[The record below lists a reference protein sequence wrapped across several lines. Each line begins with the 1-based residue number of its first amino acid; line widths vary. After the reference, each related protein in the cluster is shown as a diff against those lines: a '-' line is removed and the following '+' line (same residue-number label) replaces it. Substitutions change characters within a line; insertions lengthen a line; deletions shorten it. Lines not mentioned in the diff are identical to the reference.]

1 MKEQNE
7 INSLKSKISQYAN
20 AYITYDET
28 ALDSNRRK
36 IVELFYLA
44 GKIIDTLFLKQA
56 YSKNLE
62 ILAELKK
69 SQKELD
75 KLRLKYFEINFGPF
89 DRFDDDKP
97 FIGDLQKPMGANFYP
112 DDMTREEFENFIKN
126 NPEKEQD
133 FKSEFT
139 MIRRQNGNL
148 IAIPYSEFYKKE
160 LTELNRILV
169 EASAFAEDQ
178 TLKNY
183 LIKRAEDFLKN
194 DYYESDIAWMDLQDP
209 LIEIVIGPYEVYEEK
224 LFNYKA
230 AFEMFLT
237 IVDKEETN
245 KLKLFESYLPAIE
258 KNLPLADKY
267 KKFGSRGLE
276 SPIKVVNL
284 IYSAGDTKAGSQTLA
299 FNLPND
305 ERVRKV
311 KGSKKVMMKNIHEA
325 KFEKILKPIA
335 QKIIDS
341 SQLPLVAFEA
351 FFNHTLMHEIS
362 HGVGPGIIQK
372 NWKTTEVKKELKE
385 TYSKIKECKADILGM
400 YNNAFLIDKNVY
412 PKEFEK
418 NIYVTFLAG
427 IFRSSRFGINSA
439 HGAGNAIIFNYLL
452 EKGAYFYDEKNQRL
466 SVNFDKIRETI
477 RELANLILTVQAEG
491 NYEAAKIIIDKYG
504 VESETMKKI
513 QKKIVDIPIDIKPI
527 FQIEKGSNL

>member
-1 MKEQNE
+1 
-7 INSLKSKISQYAN
+7 
-20 AYITYDET
+20 
-28 ALDSNRRK
+28 
-36 IVELFYLA
+36 
-44 GKIIDTLFLKQA
+44 
-56 YSKNLE
+56 
-62 ILAELKK
+62 
-69 SQKELD
+69 
-75 KLRLKYFEINFGPF
+75 
-89 DRFDDDKP
+89 
-97 FIGDLQKPMGANFYP
+97 
-112 DDMTREEFENFIKN
+112 MTREEFENFIKN

-139 MIRRQNGNL
+139 IIRRQNGNL

-385 TYSKIKECKADILGM
+385 TYSKIEECKADILGM

>member
-1 MKEQNE
+1 
-7 INSLKSKISQYAN
+7 
-20 AYITYDET
+20 
-28 ALDSNRRK
+28 
-36 IVELFYLA
+36 
-44 GKIIDTLFLKQA
+44 
-56 YSKNLE
+56 
-62 ILAELKK
+62 
-69 SQKELD
+69 
-75 KLRLKYFEINFGPF
+75 
-89 DRFDDDKP
+89 
-97 FIGDLQKPMGANFYP
+97 
-112 DDMTREEFENFIKN
+112 MTREKFENFIKN

-139 MIRRQNGNL
+139 IIRRQNGNL

-362 HGVGPGIIQK
+362 HGFGPGIIQK
-372 NWKTTEVKKELKE
+372 N
-385 TYSKIKECKADILGM
+385 
-400 YNNAFLIDKNVY
+400 
-412 PKEFEK
+412 
-418 NIYVTFLAG
+418 
-427 IFRSSRFGINSA
+427 
-439 HGAGNAIIFNYLL
+439 
-452 EKGAYFYDEKNQRL
+452 
-466 SVNFDKIRETI
+466 
-477 RELANLILTVQAEG
+477 
-491 NYEAAKIIIDKYG
+491 
-504 VESETMKKI
+504 
-513 QKKIVDIPIDIKPI
+513 
-527 FQIEKGSNL
+527 